1 MNTLRPRIKPLA
13 WLALV
18 AMLALV
24 LMPTLARALNHAQG
38 GHSHW
43 AEVCT
48 PQGMKRVVQADPTAA
63 EITAA
68 DGISAPAQAAGH
80 LEHCPFC
87 SLAGQAL
94 APPPAPLPQP
104 VLARTAGYVAPL
116 FLQAPHT
123 LFAWRGPQSRAPPL
137 TA

>member
-1 MNTLRPRIKPLA
+1 MNTLRPRIKPIA

-24 LMPTLARALNHAQG
+24 LMPTLARALNHVEG
-38 GHSHW
+38 GHNHW

-48 PQGMKRVVQADPTAA
+48 PQGMKRVAVDAA
-63 EITAA
+63 TAA
-68 DGISAPAQAAGH
+68 DADRAPMQAAGH
-80 LEHCPFC
+80 VEHCPYC
-87 SLAGQAL
+87 SLAGQVL

-104 VLARTAGYVAPL
+104 ALARAAGYLAPL

-123 LFAWRGPQSRAPPL
+123 LFAWRGPQSRAPPQIG
-137 TA
+137 